1 MLAENKIIKFTDID
15 DDVEKGVL
23 VIKNARLKRIKLKDD
38 NQKLWGF
45 ILMSKG
51 RYHKFYHSD

>member
-1 MLAENKIIKFTDID
+1 MKERYFMLAENKIIKFTDID

-38 NQKLWGF
+38 N
-45 ILMSKG
+45 
-51 RYHKFYHSD
+51 